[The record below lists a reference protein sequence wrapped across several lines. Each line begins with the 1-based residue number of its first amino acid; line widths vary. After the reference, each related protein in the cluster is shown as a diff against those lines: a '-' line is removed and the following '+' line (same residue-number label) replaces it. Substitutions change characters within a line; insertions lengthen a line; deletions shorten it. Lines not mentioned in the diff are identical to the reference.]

1 MCTCGMWVR
10 RKERKWQPRMS
21 WQRAE
26 MLSCRVAMALAN
38 SARQGRANQKRR
50 SAGCLSVAYAF
61 TQAFCT
67 QICVSCFYMPL
78 PLYLRIHRHIHI
90 YVCSCTY
97 IITQIMQCVTDQ
109 RQAYPFRNART
120 YVCMIGKDI
129 QASYPSCRKQRL
141 RSKRKS
147 GCWRPSTFSCTGR
160 MPEIT
165 SIWISQWTFRIFL
178 IVSTRSKRGMANPP
192 DWRWGGG
199 SSIEIKEV
207 HGSRAGKSIGST

>member
-1 MCTCGMWVR
+1 MWVR

-38 SARQGRANQKRR
+38 SERQGRSSQKRR
-50 SAGCLSVAYAF
+50 SAGCLSVAYVF
-61 TQAFCT
+61 TTAFCT

-97 IITQIMQCVTDQ
+97 IITQFMQCVTDQ
-109 RQAYPFRNART
+109 RQAYSFRNAL
-120 YVCMIGKDI
+120 IDI
-129 QASYPSCRKQRL
+129 HASYPSCRKQRL
-141 RSKRKS
+141 RSRRKS

-165 SIWISQWTFRIFL
+165 SIWISQWTSEKF
-178 IVSTRSKRGMANPP
+178 S
-192 DWRWGGG
+192 
-199 SSIEIKEV
+199 
-207 HGSRAGKSIGST
+207 